1 MQQLLNYQKECFDNT
16 MESFN
21 NFGLQVKTYSSLL
34 AYTKAVYCVD
44 LLRNAAYNRI
54 TVSTK

>member
-1 MQQLLNYQKECFDNT
+1 